1 MLPCGRCLP
10 LAQCFLLGGLAWE
23 DGNEGWEAQPWN
35 WGLSLRT
42 PKLPCPRA
50 LLQLRCPPSRKG
62 PQGKV
67 TLCCTLPHLPSP
79 AASRLPSHSPG
90 GGNPRPAVR
99 KGLSSLLQFSLRWF
113 NLKDLLP
120 LSQNIKIP
128 LDALWCSL
136 PWEPLAP
143 SLGGS
148 LILPFLPQ
156 PGGQGSWVFRSQ
168 ASTSP
173 PPTSMH
179 LLGQTL
185 RARCQD
191 GSPSLSDV
199 AGCGPAQPPL
209 LGIPWRTSGLDSALT
224 AKGLSSSPGRG
235 TKIPAWPKIK
245 KGNNKYRVSSPP
257 VSTC

>member
-1 MLPCGRCLP
+1 MGSPATAVPTFQKGATGQGHP
-10 LAQCFLLGGLAWE
+10 LLHPPPPPQPHSQPSSLLLAWR
-23 DGNEGWEAQPWN
+23 WE
-35 WGLSLRT
+35 
-42 PKLPCPRA
+42 
-50 LLQLRCPPSRKG
+50 PPAG
-62 PQGKV
+62 
-67 TLCCTLPHLPSP
+67 CW
-79 AASRLPSHSPG
+79 
-90 GGNPRPAVR
+90 

-136 PWEPLAP
+136 PWELLAP

-156 PGGQGSWVFRSQ
+156 PGGRGSWVLRSQ

-185 RARCQD
+185 RAGCQD
-191 GSPSLSDV
+191 DSPSLSMLLAVDK
-199 AGCGPAQPPL
+199 PSPL
-209 LGIPWRTSGLDSALT
+209 CWEL
-224 AKGLSSSPGRG
+224 PGR
-235 TKIPAWPKIK
+235 
-245 KGNNKYRVSSPP
+245 P
-257 VSTC
+257 VVWTLQSHC

>member
-1 MLPCGRCLP
+1 M
-10 LAQCFLLGGLAWE
+10 
-23 DGNEGWEAQPWN
+23 
-35 WGLSLRT
+35 SLRT
-42 PKLPCPRA
+42 PKLLYPRA
-50 LLQLRCPPSRKG
+50 VLQLQCPPSRKG

-67 TLCCTLPHLPSP
+67 TLCSACPHLPSP
-79 AASRLPSHSPG
+79 ATSRLPSHSPG
-90 GGNPRPAVR
+90 GGNPRLAVR

-143 SLGGS
+143 SLGRS

-156 PGGQGSWVFRSQ
+156 PGGQGSWVLRSQ

-185 RARCQD
+185 RAGCQD
-191 GSPSLSDV
+191 DSPSVSDV

-209 LGIPWRTSGLDSALT
+209 LGTPWQTSGLDSALSLPRVWVQAPVGELRSLHGQKPKRETTKTEKT
-224 AKGLSSSPGRG
+224 AALCPHAKHVEGARGLHELAASRVAVSKMVCRVIGR
-235 TKIPAWPKIK
+235 
-245 KGNNKYRVSSPP
+245 N
-257 VSTC
+257 

>member
-1 MLPCGRCLP
+1 MPTGSPATAVPTFQKGATGQGHP
-10 LAQCFLLGGLAWE
+10 LLH
-23 DGNEGWEAQPWN
+23 
-35 WGLSLRT
+35 
-42 PKLPCPRA
+42 
-50 LLQLRCPPSRKG
+50 PPPP
-62 PQGKV
+62 PQ
-67 TLCCTLPHLPSP
+67 P

-99 KGLSSLLQFSLRWF
+99 KGLSSLLQFSLHWF

-128 LDALWCSL
+128 LDVLWCSL

-156 PGGQGSWVFRSQ
+156 PGGRGSWVFRSQ
-168 ASTSP
+168 ASTSL

-179 LLGQTL
+179 LLGQKL

-191 GSPSLSDV
+191 DSPSLSDV

-209 LGIPWRTSGLDSALT
+209 LGFPWQTSGLDSALSLPR
-224 AKGLSSSPGRG
+224 A
-235 TKIPAWPKIK
+235 
-245 KGNNKYRVSSPP
+245 
-257 VSTC
+257 